1 MRVFVTGATGFIGQA
16 VVQELLDAGHTVV
29 GLARSESKAE
39 ELRAKG
45 VESILGSIEDIETL
59 KRGASETDGVIHLA
73 FNHDFTK
80 FAENA
85 KVEYDAIVAIGA
97 TLAGSNR
104 PFVITSGTMM
114 LTKGALGTEDS
125 DADLVSFPN
134 PRAGSEGEITKLAA
148 QGVRASA
155 VRLSPTV
162 HGDNDHGFIYMI
174 TQIARAK
181 GESAYIG
188 DGQNKWPAVHRYDA
202 ARLYRLALE
211 KGEPG
216 AKYHGVGEQGIP
228 MKEIAEAIGHELGVP
243 AVSKTV
249 EEAQVHF
256 NGFMAFAVG
265 ADNPSSSKKTQEQ
278 LQWTPS
284 GHGLLA
290 DIKAGVYTK

>member
-16 VVQELLDAGHTVV
+16 VVKELLNAGHTVV
-29 GLARSESKAE
+29 GLARSESKAA

-45 VESILGSIEDIETL
+45 VEAIIGTIEDVELL
-59 KRGASETDGVIHLA
+59 KRGASDSDGVIHLA

-85 KVEYDAIVAIGA
+85 KVEYDAIVAIGEA
-97 TLAGSNR
+97 LAGSNR
-104 PFVITSGTMM
+104 PFVITSGT
-114 LTKGALGTEDS
+114 LTLPKGELATEDS
-125 DADLVSFPN
+125 GVDLVSFPN
-134 PRAGSEGEITKLAA
+134 PRAGNEGEITKLAT
-148 QGVRASA
+148 QGVRTSA
-155 VRLSPTV
+155 IRLSPTV
-162 HGDNDHGFIYMI
+162 HGDEDHGFIHKI

-216 AKYHGVGEQGIP
+216 AKYHGVGEQGIT
-228 MKEIAEAIGHELGVP
+228 MKEIAETIGQELGVP
-243 AVSKTV
+243 TVSKTF

-256 NGFMAFAVG
+256 DGFMAFVIG
-265 ADNPSSSKKTQEQ
+265 ADNPTSSKKTQDQ
-278 LQWTPS
+278 LGWTPT
-284 GHGLLA
+284 GRGLLA
-290 DIKAGVYTK
+290 DIKAGVYSQ